1 MEDTKMSEDDSMN
14 DLESDDNDCSSS
26 ESVDEEIKLSENFIR
41 VLQKIS
47 SDSKN
52 YDDYTLL
59 VSIRLTNLDVYN
71 VN

>member
-1 MEDTKMSEDDSMN
+1 MSEDDSVN
-14 DLESDDNDCSSS
+14 DVESDEESSS
-26 ESVDEEIKLSENFIR
+26 ESVDEEIKLSQNFIT

-52 YDDYTLL
+52 YEDYILL
-59 VSIRLTNLDVYN
+59 VS

>member
-1 MEDTKMSEDDSMN
+1 MEETKMSEDDSVN
-14 DLESDDNDCSSS
+14 DIESDDNDGSSS

-59 VSIRLTNLDVYN
+59 VRIKLAYFNEYKYN
-71 VN
+71 

>member
-1 MEDTKMSEDDSMN
+1 MEETKMSEDDSVN
-14 DLESDDNDCSSS
+14 DIESDDNDGSSS

-59 VSIRLTNLDVYN
+59 VSIKLAYFNVYKYN
-71 VN
+71 

>member
-1 MEDTKMSEDDSMN
+1 MEETKMSEDDSAN
-14 DLESDDNDCSSS
+14 DIESDDNDGSSS

-59 VSIRLTNLDVYN
+59 VSIELAYFNVYMYK
-71 VN
+71 